1 MILIVGATGEL
12 GGLIASTLLQQG
24 NAVRVLVRDPAAR
37 DSFTASGA
45 EAVMADL
52 KDPSS
57 LMAACAGID
66 AVVTT
71 ANSSAR
77 GGDDTVESVDAKG
90 NRNLIE
96 AAAAQ
101 GVRHF
106 IFVSALG
113 ADPEHPVPFMRAKG
127 ETEQLLRESGMTW
140 TILQPELYFD
150 KLPMMLVG
158 GPALAGLPVTL
169 VGQGRSR
176 HSLVAARDVAAYAVA
191 VLRRGEANNRT
202 LLIGGPGPVSLRDM
216 VAAFEDEL
224 GREVPVRAVPPGESV
239 DGVPDFVL
247 QVVAGLENF
256 NSELDM
262 SELAATFG
270 VTPTTLHEFVHHA
283 AATGSPAAV
292 ESTSDRPR

>member
-24 NAVRVLVRDPAAR
+24 NAIRVLLRDPAAC
-37 DSFTASGA
+37 DSFIDSGA
-45 EAVMADL
+45 EAVLGDL

-57 LMAACAGID
+57 LMAACAGVD

-96 AAAAQ
+96 AASAQ

-113 ADPEHPVPFMRAKG
+113 ADPGHPVPFMRAKG

-150 KLPMMLVG
+150 KLPMAVVG

-169 VGQGRSR
+169 VGEGRSR

-191 VLRRGEANNRT
+191 ALQRGEARNRM

-224 GREVPVRAVPPGESV
+224 GREIPVQSVPQGQPV

-247 QVVAGLENF
+247 QVVAGLESF
-256 NSELDM
+256 DSELDM
-262 SELAATFG
+262 SELSGTYG
-270 VTPTTLHEFVHHA
+270 VKPTTLREFVHDVA
-283 AATGSPAAV
+283 GTG
-292 ESTSDRPR
+292 